1 MSSVSPPLF
10 VRALPAGVAALAATQ
25 LAIGLWMAVSPRSF
39 FDAIGPFG
47 AYNDH
52 YVRDVATWY
61 LAFGAALAVA
71 VRRPSWRAP
80 LLGLAVLQYG
90 LHTVNHLVDIGD
102 ADPGWVG
109 VFDAVTLGLTT
120 VLLAGLFRGALEQEG
135 AGR

>member
-25 LAIGLWMAVSPRSF
+25 LALGLWMAVSPRSF

-47 AYNDH
+47 GYNDH

>member
-25 LAIGLWMAVSPRSF
+25 LALGLWMAVSPRSF

>member
-25 LAIGLWMAVSPRSF
+25 LALGLWMAVSPRSF

-90 LHTVNHLVDIGD
+90 LHTVNHLVDMGD